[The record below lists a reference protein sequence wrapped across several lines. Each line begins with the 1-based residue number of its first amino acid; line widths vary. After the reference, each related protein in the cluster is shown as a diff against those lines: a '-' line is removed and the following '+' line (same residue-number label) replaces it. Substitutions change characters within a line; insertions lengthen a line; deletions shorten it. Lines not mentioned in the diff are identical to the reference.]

1 MDLVRGIEIQ
11 SAEQQHRYVLDG
23 GTLVNSGG
31 GWQVSTRSGIESIT
45 PASVQYSSVVDLWLS
60 EVLNNNLVSAQ
71 TDTTKA
77 LDAIRVSLLAEKA
90 MQENRRVPIH
100 RSD

>member
-1 MDLVRGIEIQ
+1 MK
-11 SAEQQHRYVLDG
+11 
-23 GTLVNSGG
+23 
-31 GWQVSTRSGIESIT
+31 
-45 PASVQYSSVVDLWLS
+45 YSFLLN

-90 MQENRRVPIH
+90 MQENRRVPTH